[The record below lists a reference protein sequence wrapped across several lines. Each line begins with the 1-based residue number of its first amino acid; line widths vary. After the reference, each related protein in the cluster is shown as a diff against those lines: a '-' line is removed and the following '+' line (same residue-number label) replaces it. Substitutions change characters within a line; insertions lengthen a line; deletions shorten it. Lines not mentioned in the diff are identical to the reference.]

1 MHVLRHLA
9 HLTASAVRRLA
20 PAGCAC
26 PSLPL
31 TLFDGRERTY
41 LLDDPA
47 VCPGPAS
54 RHTVYDPRVHLVY
67 LLARQGRD
75 TRWLAR
81 FADLPLPAVE
91 RLAQAAGSRQ
101 PLGATD
107 PTPHFPSLLVAATR
121 PFRR

>member
-1 MHVLRHLA
+1 MHVLRHLT

-31 TLFDGRERTY
+31 PLSDGRERTY

-47 VCPGPAS
+47 ACPGLAS
-54 RHTVYDPRVHLVY
+54 RHTVYDPRVHLVL

-75 TRWLAR
+75 PRWLAR
-81 FADLPLPAVE
+81 FAGLPLPAVE
-91 RLAQAAGSRQ
+91 RLA
-101 PLGATD
+101 
-107 PTPHFPSLLVAATR
+107 PSLTPRRRNA
-121 PFRR
+121 PFPEVSYPCLP